1 MNKPLAAE
9 WCFAVVSSFLSKE
22 AKTLCWGIAVGIMLV
37 GLYCEFMGRSL
48 Q

>member
-9 WCFAVVSSFLSKE
+9 WCFAVISGFLSREVK
-22 AKTLCWGIAVGIMLV
+22 ALCWGIAAGIMLV
-37 GLYCEFMGRSL
+37 GLYCECTGRPL